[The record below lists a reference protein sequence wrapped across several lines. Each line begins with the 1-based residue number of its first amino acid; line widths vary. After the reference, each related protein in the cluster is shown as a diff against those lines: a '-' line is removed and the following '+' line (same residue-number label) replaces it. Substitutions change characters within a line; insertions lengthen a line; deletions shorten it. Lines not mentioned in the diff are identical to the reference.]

1 MRARFENASSTSYTR
16 KTSSSSQ
23 PRNRLTSGGSVD
35 GEQNTPR
42 HSAASL
48 KARFEAKQA
57 DPTPVK
63 RNFVVSKRKCQRFI
77 QDPIKQL

>member
-1 MRARFENASSTSYTR
+1 MRARFENTSSTNYKR

-23 PRNRLTSGGSVD
+23 PRNRLVSGESVD
-35 GEQNTPR
+35 GEQNSPR

-57 DPTPVK
+57 DSTPVK
-63 RNFVVSKRKCQRFI
+63 RNFVVSKFLRFWSSVV
-77 QDPIKQL
+77 